1 MRQLK
6 KALAGLAVA
15 AAFGA
20 AAPAQAGNLYL
31 TGHDLDLHCGAG
43 SQQCNAFGIALN
55 LARVGAPT
63 PSLPLLFLT
72 SGSAVSGD
80 LVSAEARAA
89 TRARNTVEG
98 AGNPFPFVVVD
109 PSTAA
114 FAALALTTSAFSGIV
129 VASDTLCGGCDND
142 AADTAGINAR
152 TADIQ
157 AFFNAGGG
165 LVYLAGSGRPGYY
178 NSVPIPATAAAVS
191 APFTLT
197 PDGIALGLIDS
208 PPASAA
214 ASDTDCCATHNSF
227 TLPPPGSALK
237 VAETDSAGLAE
248 TLFAIGASVGDGGI
262 IVTPPP
268 GGGGGGVPEP
278 TTLGLLGAG
287 LAALGLRRKRK
298 S

>member
-15 AAFGA
+15 AALGA

-31 TGHDLDLHCGAG
+31 TGHDLDLHCTGG
-43 SQQCNAFGIALN
+43 QQCNALGIALN
-55 LARVGAPT
+55 LARIGAPT
-63 PSLPLLFLT
+63 PSLPLLFLD
-72 SGSAVSGD
+72 SGTQLSVS
-80 LVSAEARAA
+80 SNQAA
-89 TRARNTVEG
+89 TKARNSVEG

-109 PSTAA
+109 PSSAA

-129 VASDTLCGGCDND
+129 VASDSLCGGCDNN

-165 LVYLAGSGRPGYY
+165 LVYLAGSGRAGYY
-178 NSVPIPATAAAVS
+178 SSVPVPATAAPVS

-208 PPASAA
+208 PPASPG

-248 TLFAIGASVGDGGI
+248 TLFAIGASVGGGGI

-278 TTLGLLGAG
+278 TTLGLLGVG